1 MHDSFDGLAY
11 VSSTLY
17 RLKNESGEPA
27 DAHGY
32 RVTWEFFPMLR
43 VQPILGRNFTADDE
57 IEGRHRV
64 AILSHSFWQRRL
76 AGRHRE
82 DDPAQ

>member
-32 RVTWEFFPMLR
+32 
-43 VQPILGRNFTADDE
+43 RNFTADDE